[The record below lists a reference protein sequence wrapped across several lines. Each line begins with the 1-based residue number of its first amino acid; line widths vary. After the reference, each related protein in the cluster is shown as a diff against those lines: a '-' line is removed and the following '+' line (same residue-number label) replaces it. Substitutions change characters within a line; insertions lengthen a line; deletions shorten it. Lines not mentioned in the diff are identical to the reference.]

1 MGSRA
6 PLGTS
11 AATKREPASSPPPP
25 TAIPRPSAQVAPRW
39 DAQGRARARAHL
51 SPTSSAGSPATWS
64 WDLRWQPEGR
74 SPRLGSGCVSVRGPQ
89 GSQVTGPLWEVWAG
103 GSGLVDLLCCSGHW
117 GDLEAKGGR
126 RGSAHCVSTCCM
138 PGPLGTEA
146 GLWGRRHRDSPERT
160 QRETSLGPGSLG
172 LSFPICKTRA
182 PAGPS
187 TPTAWGHVP

>member
-6 PLGTS
+6 PLDTS
-11 AATKREPASSPPPP
+11 PATKREPASSPHPP
-25 TAIPRPSAQVAPRW
+25 TAIPRPSAQVAPRR
-39 DAQGRARARAHL
+39 DAQGPARARAHL

-74 SPRLGSGCVSVRGPQ
+74 SPCLGSGCVSVRGPQ

-172 LSFPICKTRA
+172 LSFPSARQPDSLGRWSRTS
-182 PAGPS
+182 AGPK
-187 TPTAWGHVP
+187 